1 MFALG
6 LYLYSYY
13 FLNQPIMQN
22 FYRIVLVVLCSVS
35 ITMAQQIKTP
45 SEFLGYELGTQFSRN
60 HQVVDYFKHVA
71 STMPNQ
77 VKLEQYGET
86 YERRPLIHA
95 YISSEENMKNLETI
109 RENNLKNAG
118 IMSGAPSNTDIVIVW
133 LSYNVHGDEASST
146 EASMNT
152 IYKLLTERQELLKN
166 TVVIIDPCI
175 NPDGRDRYAN
185 WYNETKSTP
194 FDIDPQSSEHSQPW
208 PGGRANHYLFDLN
221 RDWAWT
227 SQKESI
233 ARIKVYN
240 KWMPQI
246 HVDFHEQGINS
257 PYYFAPAAEP
267 YHELITDWQ
276 RDFQFQIGRNHAKYF
291 DPQGW
296 LYFTRESF
304 DLLYPSYGD
313 TYPTYMGAIGMTY
326 EQAGGGRGALGVK
339 TSEGHVLTLKD
350 RIAHHTT
357 SGLSTVEISS
367 KNASKLN
374 EEFNKFFKNDGLK
387 YKSYVMSGNP
397 EKIDALKTLLDRHEI
412 AYGYA
417 TSKKVTGHKY
427 STNANGS
434 MNTTSNDLVVS
445 TNQPKGKMIK
455 ALFEP
460 NAKLSDSLTYD
471 ITAWSL
477 PYAYGLE
484 TIASTS
490 LVSSQSRLAPPPPV
504 PPLSKTY
511 GYVSDW
517 NSLKD
522 AKFLA
527 MLLNKNIKVR
537 FNHEPF
543 SQNGNTF
550 NRGSLIILQR
560 DNTHIE
566 NFTIELSEIAVKNQQ
581 RLKEIQTGFSDKFPD
596 MGSSS
601 IRLINKT
608 RIAMISG
615 EGTSSLSYGAT
626 WHFFEQQ
633 LKYPVTSINS
643 EDFGRVNLA
652 EYDVL
657 ILPSGSYRSMLNDSG
672 MSKLQDWMRSGGKV
686 IAIDRALSTFAGK
699 KGFGLKYN
707 DNDDDNESNNLIPY
721 ADRQRE
727 SAKNMITGAI
737 FKTNVDNTHPMAYG
751 YSKDYFT
758 LKLGGTSYS
767 LLDRGSNVA
776 HIGDDVMKVSG
787 FAGIN
792 AQKGLKNSL
801 VFGEERQGRG
811 SIIYMVD
818 NTLFR
823 SFWENGKLFFVN
835 AIFFA
840 NN

>member
-1 MFALG
+1 
-6 LYLYSYY
+6 
-13 FLNQPIMQN
+13 MQN